1 MKKKL
6 QFIVFGFV
14 AVFLFA
20 GVGMAQDIQL
30 QTNENP
36 APAPAEANEKED
48 GEWLG
53 YYDQETVGGN
63 GLGLNSEGLFD
74 VAIRWESAD
83 LADYDG
89 WEITKIRV
97 YMGDEPTSASA
108 KIWQGPDEASLD
120 LKVEEEMTIEE
131 EDWVEVS
138 FDGYEIDID
147 HELWVGWEVG
157 DPGEGFFPAGMDSD
171 DSEEHDGYAN
181 LVNLGEGWDVL
192 SDYDIPGNFVVE
204 AYVEPAD
211 GGNGDE
217 DMHTVTLNVDMT
229 DAVAVGD
236 VAFDPDNHDV
246 WVTGTFADWAEPG
259 ENPDFQMQP
268 ADKTTKDEE
277 ALYEEHFSPANETG
291 ELPDGWVQK
300 KADNAQG
307 NNLQDLA
314 DDDTRWWRYS
324 ELFDMGYDEFYSEW
338 IHTEDASMHI
348 NWNVEAEENVYAIT
362 PEIELPQADEITLEF
377 WMYFPSDWVTE
388 LDILLELDGE
398 WEVLAQFVS
407 DVDENLYDE
416 AVNIDLTDKV
426 GTARIAFV
434 YKWSDGIQMN
444 VDAITVNAVGVQ
456 DEPGDTSPSRP
467 TSSPSPLRTSR

>member
-259 ENPDFQMQP
+259 ENPDFQMEP
-268 ADKTTKDEE
+268 ANVAKDANGEMLYPGNWDEDTEGVLGHWAEDGGPIFGTNTYNDAGYGQIFEIDEEYHIDAAKFWIGSVAGEAGDVVFTIWDYSDGSVGDVLGDKTI
-277 ALYEEHFSPANETG
+277 P
-291 ELPDGWVQK
+291 
-300 KADNAQG
+300 
-307 NNLQDLA
+307 LA
-314 DDDTRWWRYS
+314 DISASDN
-324 ELFDMGYDEFYSEW
+324 L
-338 IHTEDASMHI
+338 EDAFT
-348 NWNVEAEENVYAIT
+348 V
-362 PEIELPQADEITLEF
+362 
-377 WMYFPSDWVTE
+377 
-388 LDILLELDGE
+388 
-398 WEVLAQFVS
+398 QF
-407 DVDENLYDE
+407 
-416 AVNIDLTDKV
+416 
-426 GTARIAFV
+426 
-434 YKWSDGIQMN
+434 
-444 VDAITVNAVGVQ
+444 
-456 DEPGDTSPSRP
+456 DEPVHVVGDFLIGADISDLNAYDPDVYELANIHSDFDTGGEAG
-467 TSSPSPLRTSR
+467 LALV